1 MLRIVVRRLLLSI
14 PLLVVV
20 SGITFVLESFVPG
33 DPATAL
39 LGLNA
44 SPEQYAAVR
53 AALHL
58 DEPILQQYWL
68 YLRDA
73 LGGDFGRSIFT
84 SESVTGMVAGRL
96 PVTLSLVVG
105 ATVLAAVAGALLGV
119 VSATRGRAL
128 RRLVDVTSLAGNALP
143 NFWVA
148 LVLSAVFAVA
158 LGWLPATGYVPF
170 GESPRGWA
178 TSLVLPVVALSVGGV
193 ALIAKVTRDA
203 MLTTL
208 ELDYIRTL
216 RACNVSTRSIV
227 WRHALRNS
235 GLAVATAI
243 GLTMIG
249 FVPGAILVENVF
261 VLPGLGN
268 AVVAATNQHDLPVV
282 QGIGLTFA
290 VIVIAVNLL
299 VDVAYGL
306 LNPKVRDA

>member
-1 MLRIVVRRLLLSI
+1 MLRIITRRLLLSI

-44 SPEQYAAVR
+44 TPEQYAAVR
-53 AALHL
+53 SALHL
-58 DEPILQQYWL
+58 DEPILQQYGL
-68 YLRDA
+68 YLRGVF
-73 LGGDFGRSIFT
+73 GGDFGRSIFT
-84 SESVTGMVAGRL
+84 NETVTATVAGRL

-105 ATVLAAVAGALLGV
+105 ATVLAAAVGALLGV
-119 VSATRGRAL
+119 LSATRGTAL
-128 RRLVDVTSLAGNALP
+128 RRVVDVLSLLGSALP

-158 LGWLPATGYVPF
+158 LGWFPATGYVTF
-170 GESPRGWA
+170 RESPAGWA
-178 TSLVLPVVALSVGGV
+178 ASLALPVVALSIGGV

-208 ELDYIRTL
+208 GLDYIRTL
-216 RACNVSTRSIV
+216 RACNVSTASIV

-235 GLAVATAI
+235 GLALATTI
-243 GLTMIG
+243 GLTMIS

-290 VIVIAVNLL
+290 VIVIVVNLL

-306 LNPKVRDA
+306 LNPKVRFA